1 MNSNNPKIRQEGIL
15 YIPQA
20 NQDLIKVMDMI
31 KVLTPMQLKSTNI
44 MRELRNLPRKID
56 LSIFYICYTIIALS
70 DEFIFL

>member
-44 MRELRNLPRKID
+44 MRELRNLPRKTD
-56 LSIFYICYTIIALS
+56 YQY
-70 DEFIFL
+70 FISVTQS

>member
-1 MNSNNPKIRQEGIL
+1 MNSSNPKIRQEGIL

-56 LSIFYICYTIIALS
+56 YQY
-70 DEFIFL
+70 FISVTQS